1 MLRLTI
7 AAIAAAL
14 LVPALAQAGTA
25 TASVK
30 GTVVAKQA
38 KRHVLVLATARRDV
52 ESARVSARQLRKTRL
67 GARVV
72 VAGKRLADGSL
83 HVTRMRLLGHA
94 KRARLSAVILKAKAR
109 RLLLAGGGSAFSIH
123 LSHGTRLLA
132 SAASVHS
139 GERVDAEVEF
149 SHGRTVGRTVHENGD
164 APLIDFSGVVTAIG
178 TTSFTVSSDGISTVV
193 QLPDGIQLPS
203 LVHVGSEVEVVAAI
217 SNSSLTLTT
226 IKLDDESSQDNGG
239 SSVDD
244 QGGVRAE
251 GFVVALDSSSI
262 TIQPGDNASPV
273 NFAIPTGFTLPS
285 GLVVGSVV
293 EARGDVENG
302 SLTLTR
308 LELKTDDGDQAEL
321 EAEGTVTALDTGS
334 ITIQTNDGEDN
345 GGSLITFAIP
355 DGFTLPSGL
364 AVGSTVD
371 AKGAMVSGVATLTEI
386 EIQNDGGS

>member
-193 QLPDGIQLPS
+193 QLPDGIQLPP

-226 IKLDDESSQDNGG
+226 IKLDDESSHNGG

-251 GFVVALDSSSI
+251 GFVVALDTGSI

-273 NFAIPTGFTLPS
+273 TFAIPTGFTLPS
-285 GLVVGSVV
+285 GLVVSSVV

-308 LELKTDDGDQAEL
+308 LELKTEDGDQAEL

-334 ITIQTNDGEDN
+334 ITIQTNDGQDN

-355 DGFTLPSGL
+355 DAFTLPSGL

-386 EIQNDGGS
+386 EIQNDGG